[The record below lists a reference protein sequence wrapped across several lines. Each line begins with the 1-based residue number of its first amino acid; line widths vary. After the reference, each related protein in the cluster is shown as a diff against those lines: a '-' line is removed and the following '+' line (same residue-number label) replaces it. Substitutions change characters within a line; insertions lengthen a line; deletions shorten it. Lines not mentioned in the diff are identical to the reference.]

1 MIKIQMQCRVTVKFL
16 NVPRR
21 SRFSRIRMELHFHPY
36 IFLRFDIKLRTIGS
50 AFSKII
56 KALIMLLLTLFDSE
70 SGLVCCEGY
79 FKDQS
84 TGECISKW
92 QWYR

>member
-1 MIKIQMQCRVTVKFL
+1 MVSKCLQLKKRSVTIL

-21 SRFSRIRMELHFHPY
+21 SRFSRIHIELHFQPY
-36 IFLRFDIKLRTIGS
+36 MFLRFDTKLRTIGS

-56 KALIMLLLTLFDSE
+56 NALIMLLLTLFDSE
-70 SGLVCCEGY
+70 SGLVCCDGY

-84 TGECISKW
+84 TGKCISKW
-92 QWYR
+92 QS